1 MRATNVEAAPL
12 LSVRDL
18 KVHLRV
24 GETVVRAVDGIDFSV
39 GEGESVGIVG
49 ESGSGKSTLARAI
62 LKLLPNVDL
71 AAFQGEVNFR
81 GIDLTRISDPALRN
95 LRRHHGFSMIFQD
108 PLGYLNPTKRVGA
121 QVAEAIGG
129 KSSTS
134 IGDRVQQLLTEAGL
148 PSPVQIARRF
158 PHELSGGMR
167 QRVMIAMALASE
179 PALLIADEPTTA
191 LDATVQLQV
200 LETLRRLHRDR
211 KMAMAIISHDLGVIA
226 ELCDRVY
233 FMRAGKVVESGDT
246 LEVFENPKHPYAAQ
260 LIALSTRRHAATRR
274 TERCISLRRIAAGD
288 RAMSEPILQLRGVT
302 RRYMR
307 RVPSSWRRQILNAV
321 DGVDSRRQ

>member
-1 MRATNVEAAPL
+1 MRATSVEGAPL

-24 GETVVRAVDGIDFSV
+24 GETVVRAVDGIDLSV

-49 ESGSGKSTLARAI
+49 ESGSGKSTLARAA

-81 GIDLTRISDPALRN
+81 GMDLTRISEPALRD
-95 LRRHHGFSMIFQD
+95 LRRHRGFSMVFQD

-129 KSSTS
+129 KSPTS
-134 IGDRVQQLLTEAGL
+134 IGDRVQQLLAEAGL
-148 PSPVQIARRF
+148 PSPIQIVRRF

-167 QRVMIAMALASE
+167 QRVMIAIALASE

-211 KMAMAIISHDLGVIA
+211 KMAMAIISHDLGVVA

-246 LEVFENPKHPYAAQ
+246 VEVFENPKHPYTAQ
-260 LIALSTRRHAATRR
+260 LIELSTRRHAAPVGSNAL
-274 TERCISLRRIAAGD
+274 SLSEEIRPGAA
-288 RAMSEPILQLRGVT
+288 P
-302 RRYMR
+302 
-307 RVPSSWRRQILNAV
+307 
-321 DGVDSRRQ
+321 